1 MTTTHDFTATTA
13 EGDQVP
19 LSDYAGKLL
28 LIVNV
33 ASKCGLTPQYEGL
46 EALYR
51 DEKDRGLEILGFPSN
66 QFKEQEPGTDA
77 EIQEFCKTT
86 YDVTFPVLAKIDV
99 NGPDAAP
106 LYQYLRAEAPGDFG
120 PQYGGFYDAISK
132 IRPGADG
139 TDEVKWNFTKFLIGR
154 DGTVIKRYEPPVRA
168 GRHQG
173 RPGQLPVI
181 RCDSHYRSWTS
192 CRSPEVRPSPTPSP
206 PAWRWRGARKSSAT
220 PGSGTPSTT
229 TCRPSPRPRPAW

>member
-1 MTTTHDFTATTA
+1 MPVSSPVAAHRTDGIMAGTPRSGNRTVRSSVGLLAGVAAPTAWMSERGRVSMTSTYDFAATTA
-13 EGDQVP
+13 DGARIP
-19 LSDYAGKLL
+19 LTDYAGKYL

-51 DEKDRGLEILGFPSN
+51 DDRDRGLEILGFPSN
-66 QFKEQEPGTDA
+66 QFKEQEPGSDA

-99 NGPDAAP
+99 NGPDADP

-120 PQYGGFYDAISK
+120 PQYGGFYDALSK
-132 IRPGADG
+132 IPPEADG

-154 DGTVIKRYEPPVRA
+154 DGTVIKRYEPPV
-168 GRHQG
+168 
-173 RPGQLPVI
+173 LPADI
-181 RCDSHYRSWTS
+181 KADLDSYL
-192 CRSPEVRPSPTPSP
+192 
-206 PAWRWRGARKSSAT
+206 
-220 PGSGTPSTT
+220 
-229 TCRPSPRPRPAW
+229 